1 MPGYKDRTDKGF
13 TLVELL
19 IVVAILSVLMSLVFP
34 QLMRGRA
41 EALKAACMSHLKS
54 LHTMALMY
62 ANSEEKVFPF
72 AGSMLTTATAADH
85 LQLLVDYAP
94 KDRLKPELFV
104 CPASKEKPAKE
115 EDPVT
120 HAYHLGENSLSY
132 AWISEDAT
140 PDAGAN
146 KLLSADK
153 SLDNHA
159 GQGVNVV
166 YFDGAVKWIKAEG
179 AITWEQIT
187 GNQLVK

>member
-1 MPGYKDRTDKGF
+1 MPGYNSRTDKGF

-19 IVVAILSVLMSLVFP
+19 IVVAILSVLMGLVFP
-34 QLMRGRA
+34 QLMRGRR
-41 EALKAACMSHLKS
+41 EALKAACMSNLKS
-54 LHTMALMY
+54 LHAMALMY
-62 ANSEEKVFPF
+62 ANEEKVFPF
-72 AGSMLTTATAADH
+72 AGSMMTSATAADH

-94 KDRLKPELFV
+94 KDRLKPELFT

-120 HAYHLGENSLSY
+120 HAYHLDEKSLSY
-132 AWISEDAT
+132 AWMSEEAT
-140 PDAGAN
+140 PDAGSN

-153 SLDNHA
+153 SLNNHA
-159 GQGVNVV
+159 GEGVNVV

-187 GNQLVK
+187 GNQLTR